1 MKSDEV
7 WSFDGFPWMQSG
19 GPSYHCQRRSQ
30 QLMIDH
36 HWLWLHI
43 PTVSPYWMVE
53 ACCIFSPRVLLF
65 FLPALSEA
73 ENLWSTWHV
82 RSCQSPSCS
91 TFGRSI
97 SFEEVEEGE
106 HWPQGHLLQMPKKTI
121 KMAMKGGVLYFE
133 TNPSFMLLAI
143 HILYIYIYYTYYTH
157 THIISNYISIIR
169 NYIPATSP
177 SKWLKQNQPTY
188 FWLFLVIKP
197 CFFIYLSKMF
207 PIFLLVKP
215 LWEKLRGSPSLRAPL
230 VPGARG
236 LGYYRRWWV
245 WLSHFLWQN
254 WRLMQL

>member
-157 THIISNYISIIR
+157 THHIQLYIHYSQLYPR
-169 NYIPATSP
+169 YIPFKMVKTKS
-177 SKWLKQNQPTY
+177 THI
-188 FWLFLVIKP
+188 FLVI
-197 CFFIYLSKMF
+197 F
-207 PIFLLVKP
+207 
-215 LWEKLRGSPSLRAPL
+215 GD
-230 VPGARG
+230 
-236 LGYYRRWWV
+236 
-245 WLSHFLWQN
+245 
-254 WRLMQL
+254 

>member
-91 TFGRSI
+91 TWPWKEVSSI
-97 SFEEVEEGE
+97 LRQTHHSCCWQYTFC
-106 HWPQGHLLQMPKKTI
+106 
-121 KMAMKGGVLYFE
+121 
-133 TNPSFMLLAI
+133 
-143 HILYIYIYYTYYTH
+143 IYIYTTHTTH
-157 THIISNYISIIR
+157 THTHHIQLYIHYSQLYPR
-169 NYIPATSP
+169 YIPFKMVKTKS
-177 SKWLKQNQPTY
+177 THI
-188 FWLFLVIKP
+188 FLVI
-197 CFFIYLSKMF
+197 F
-207 PIFLLVKP
+207 
-215 LWEKLRGSPSLRAPL
+215 GD
-230 VPGARG
+230 
-236 LGYYRRWWV
+236 
-245 WLSHFLWQN
+245 
-254 WRLMQL
+254 